1 MKKVKI
7 LHLISFAAIIV
18 FILAMVATGWY
29 GLPVYSF
36 SFLKHGVGD
45 FLRGRFVTGTP
56 AQLVA
61 GILFIVGSVAILAC
75 FVVAIVR
82 AVKLNKKKYLPVVI
96 TTLVITWLI
105 FAVLYVIY
113 TASIGWNG
121 RSLINE
127 NIKGIA
133 DLFNYKSGTKAH
145 LRAAFNLVMI
155 VLVLGFFL
163 LQVIAFI
170 KTLKLIESDEVEE
183 AEIEVLTEDEMREI
197 IREELKAFYGA
208 TPAPVAEP
216 VVVPAVEEVPAEE
229 PAVEEVPAEEPAV
242 EEPVV
247 EETVEEAVVEE
258 PVAEEVVEEPAVEEV
273 VEEVVEEPVVE
284 EVPAEEPVA
293 EEVVEEPVAEVVE
306 EVFERQEATV
316 AVDAN
321 NNGRISFFERIVS
334 LDQELLDDYNEL
346 KNELMSYGLKSRVSS
361 TGDTFRLHRVTY
373 VKMIFSGKKVKL
385 YMHLNPADYKDST
398 IPFDDVSHKKSFAEI
413 PFVFKVKSGLSL
425 RRAKALIKE
434 MMDKAGI
441 AQESEPKK
449 VKYAENL
456 IKDIKEG
463 KVEL

>member
-61 GILFIVGSVAILAC
+61 GILFIVGSVAILVC

-82 AVKLNKKKYLPVVI
+82 AVKLNKKKYLPVII

-105 FAVLYVIY
+105 FAVLYAIY
-113 TASIGWNG
+113 TASVGWNG

-145 LRAAFNLVMI
+145 LRAAFNLVMV
-155 VLVLGFFL
+155 VLVLGFFA
-163 LQVIAFI
+163 LQVVAFI
-170 KTLKLIESDEVEE
+170 KSLKLIESDEVEE

-216 VVVPAVEEVPAEE
+216 VVVPVVEEVPAEE
-229 PAVEEVPAEEPAV
+229 P
-242 EEPVV
+242 
-247 EETVEEAVVEE
+247 
-258 PVAEEVVEEPAVEEV
+258 VAEPVVEEPAVEEV
-273 VEEVVEEPVVE
+273 VEETVVEEVVTEEVVEEAVVE

-293 EEVVEEPVAEVVE
+293 EEVVEEVVAEEPVAEPVVEEPVAEVVE

-398 IPFDDVSHKKSFAEI
+398 IPFDDVSLEERS
-413 PFVFKVKSGLSL
+413 
-425 RRAKALIKE
+425 RAKAVNFGVIYGMSGFGLSEELKISRKE
-434 MMDKAGI
+434 
-441 AQESEPKK
+441 
-449 VKYAENL
+449 AEL
-456 IKDIKEG
+456 TEDIWNS
-463 KVEL
+463 LT

>member
-1 MKKVKI
+1 MKKVKV

-61 GILFIVGSVAILAC
+61 GILFIVGSIAILAC

-82 AVKLNKKKYLPVVI
+82 AVKLNKKKYLPVII

-155 VLVLGFFL
+155 VLVLGFFA

-170 KTLKLIESDEVEE
+170 KSLKLIESDEVEE

-229 PAVEEVPAEEPAV
+229 P
-242 EEPVV
+242 
-247 EETVEEAVVEE
+247 
-258 PVAEEVVEEPAVEEV
+258 VAEPVVEEPAVEEV
-273 VEEVVEEPVVE
+273 VEEAVVE

-293 EEVVEEPVAEVVE
+293 EEVVEEVVAEEPVAEPVVEEPVAEVVE

-463 KVEL
+463 KIEL

>member
-229 PAVEEVPAEEPAV
+229 PAVEE
-242 EEPVV
+242 PVV
-247 EETVEEAVVEE
+247 EETVEEAVAEE
-258 PVAEEVVEEPAVEEV
+258 PVA
-273 VEEVVEEPVVE
+273 EEVVEEPVVE

-293 EEVVEEPVAEVVE
+293 EEVVEEPVAEPVVEEPVAEVVE

>member
-216 VVVPAVEEVPAEE
+216 VVIPAVEEIPAEE

-306 EVFERQEATV
+306 EVFERQEASV

-425 RRAKALIKE
+425 RRAKGLIKE

-441 AQESEPKK
+441 PQEGEPKK
-449 VKYAENL
+449 VKYAEML
-456 IKDIKEG
+456 IKDVKEG
-463 KVEL
+463 KVEF

>member
-258 PVAEEVVEEPAVEEV
+258 PAVEEV
-273 VEEVVEEPVVE
+273 VEEVVEEPAVE

-306 EVFERQEATV
+306 EVFERQEASV

>member
-61 GILFIVGSVAILAC
+61 GIFFIVGSVAILAC

-216 VVVPAVEEVPAEE
+216 VVIPAVEEIPAEE

-258 PVAEEVVEEPAVEEV
+258 PAVEEV
-273 VEEVVEEPVVE
+273 VEEVVEEPAVE

-293 EEVVEEPVAEVVE
+293 EPVVEEPVAEVVE

>member
-258 PVAEEVVEEPAVEEV
+258 PAVEEV
-273 VEEVVEEPVVE
+273 VEEVVEEPAVE

-293 EEVVEEPVAEVVE
+293 EPVVEEPVAEVVE

>member
-7 LHLISFAAIIV
+7 IHLVSFIFIIV
-18 FILAMVATGWY
+18 FVLSMVATGWY

-36 SFLKHGVGD
+36 NFLKHGVGD
-45 FLRGRFVTGTP
+45 LLRGRFITGTT

-61 GILFIVGSVAILAC
+61 GIIFIVASVAILV
-75 FVVAIVR
+75 FLVLIIVR
-82 AVKLNKKKYLPVVI
+82 AVKRNKKQYLATSIV
-96 TTLVITWLI
+96 TLILTWIILG
-105 FAVLYVIY
+105 FLYVVY
-113 TASIGWNG
+113 TASIGHEG
-121 RSLINE
+121 ASVIND
-127 NIKGIA
+127 NVKQIIKIF
-133 DLFNYKSGTKAH
+133 DSKSGTAAH
-145 LRAAFNLVMI
+145 LRAAFNIGMI
-155 VLVLGFFL
+155 ALVLSFFA
-163 LQVIAFI
+163 LQVAAYF
-170 KTLKLIESDEVEE
+170 KTLKLVESDNVEE
-183 AEIEVLTEDEMREI
+183 GEIEVLTEDEMREI
-197 IREELKAFYGA
+197 IREELANFYKD
-208 TPAPVAEP
+208 APVAAPAPAAEPAVVVAPVEEP
-216 VVVPAVEEVPAEE
+216 VVEEVPAEE
-229 PAVEEVPAEEPAV
+229 PAPVEEPVVEEVPAEEPVVEEPAPVEEPVAEEPVVEEVPAEEPA
-242 EEPVV
+242 P
-247 EETVEEAVVEE
+247 
-258 PVAEEVVEEPAVEEV
+258 
-273 VEEVVEEPVVE
+273 VEEPVVE

-293 EEVVEEPVAEVVE
+293 EVVE
-306 EVFERQEATV
+306 EVFDRQEATV

-321 NNGRISFFERIVS
+321 NNGRISFYERIVS

-385 YMHLNPADYKDST
+385 YMKLNPADYKDST
-398 IPFDDVSHKKSFAEI
+398 I

-463 KVEL
+463 RVSDL

>member
-229 PAVEEVPAEEPAV
+229 PAVEEVPAEEPAI
-242 EEPVV
+242 
-247 EETVEEAVVEE
+247 EE
-258 PVAEEVVEEPAVEEV
+258 PVAEEVVEEPTVEEV

-293 EEVVEEPVAEVVE
+293 EEVVEEPVAEPVVEEPVAEVVE

>member
-1 MKKVKI
+1 MKKVKV

-61 GILFIVGSVAILAC
+61 GILFIVGSIAILAC

-82 AVKLNKKKYLPVVI
+82 AVKLNKKKYLPVII

-155 VLVLGFFL
+155 VLVLGFFA

-170 KTLKLIESDEVEE
+170 KSLKLIESDEVEE

-229 PAVEEVPAEEPAV
+229 P
-242 EEPVV
+242 
-247 EETVEEAVVEE
+247 
-258 PVAEEVVEEPAVEEV
+258 VAEPVVEEPAVEEV
-273 VEEVVEEPVVE
+273 VEETVVEEPVVEEPAVEEVVEEAVVE

-293 EEVVEEPVAEVVE
+293 EEVVEEVVAEEPVAEPVVEEPVAEVVE

-463 KVEL
+463 KIEL

>member
-7 LHLISFAAIIV
+7 LHAISFAFIII

-45 FLRGRFVTGTP
+45 FLRGRFITDGNTI
-56 AQLVA
+56 QLVA
-61 GILFIVGSVAILAC
+61 GIVFILVTVATLALFVLFIVR
-75 FVVAIVR
+75 VV
-82 AVKLNKKKYLPVVI
+82 KQNKKQHLALPLV
-96 TTLVITWLI
+96 TLALTWII

-113 TASIGWNG
+113 TASIGYNG
-121 RSLINE
+121 GSPINE
-127 NIKGIA
+127 NIKGIVQ
-133 DLFNYKSGTKAH
+133 LFNHKSGTKAH
-145 LRAAFNLVMI
+145 LRAAFNLGMI
-155 VLVLGFFL
+155 VLVAAFFIM
-163 LQVIAFI
+163 QIVAYF
-170 KTLKLIESDEVEE
+170 KSLKLIESEEVEE
-183 AEIEVLTEDEMREI
+183 AEVEILTEDEMREI
-197 IREELKAFYGA
+197 IREELANFYK
-208 TPAPVAEP
+208 TNPAPAVAEP
-216 VVVPAVEEVPAEE
+216 VVAPVVEEVVEEVPA
-229 PAVEEVPAEEPAV
+229 
-242 EEPVV
+242 
-247 EETVEEAVVEE
+247 VEE
-258 PVAEEVVEEPAVEEV
+258 PVAEEVVEEVPAVEEPI
-273 VEEVVEEPVVE
+273 VEEAIEEPVVE
-284 EVPAEEPVA
+284 EPIAEEIVEEVPA
-293 EEVVEEPVAEVVE
+293 VEEPVEEPIVEEPVVE

-321 NNGRISFFERIVS
+321 NNGRISFYERIIS

-373 VKMIFSGKKVKL
+373 CKMIFSGKKVKL

-398 IPFDDVSHKKSFAEI
+398 IPFDDVSHKRSYAEI

-441 AQESEPKK
+441 AQEGEPKK

-456 IKDIKEG
+456 IRDIKEG